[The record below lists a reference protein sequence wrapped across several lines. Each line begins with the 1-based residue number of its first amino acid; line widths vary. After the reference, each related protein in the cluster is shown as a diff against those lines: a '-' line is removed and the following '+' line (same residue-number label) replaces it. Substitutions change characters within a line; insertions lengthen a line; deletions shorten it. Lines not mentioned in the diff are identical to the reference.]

1 MEPAKSDSENTTRPL
16 NADEKVELGISLLY
30 RLLIGLFLI
39 SLGAATMFSFFG
51 QLRGTSA
58 ATLLEWVVSFAMAA
72 IFGIA
77 PIAIGC
83 LLMFRALPKK

>member
-1 MEPAKSDSENTTRPL
+1 MDPAKPDSQNLIHPL
-16 NADEKVELGISLLY
+16 NADEKIEIGVGLLY
-30 RLLIGLFLI
+30 RLLIGLFLV

-51 QLRGTSA
+51 QLRGTTV
-58 ATLLEWVVSFAMAA
+58 ATLLEWSVSFLMAA

-83 LLMFRALPKK
+83 TLMFRALPKK

>member
-1 MEPAKSDSENTTRPL
+1 MEPANSESQNTSRPL

-58 ATLLEWVVSFAMAA
+58 ATLLEWSVSFVMAA
-72 IFGIA
+72 VFGIA

-83 LLMFRALPKK
+83 LLMFRALPRK